1 MLRFFVGLRRP
12 SSDVEPYA
20 QTHKSIVP
28 ARHRSLCG
36 GGIRYVR
43 AVSRLCGEG
52 RGATDLLDRPYSCG
66 TIVWSDGK
74 SSRGDYRRFHF
85 CGVLI

>member
-1 MLRFFVGLRRP
+1 MLRFFVGLHRP

-36 GGIRYVR
+36 RGIRYVR